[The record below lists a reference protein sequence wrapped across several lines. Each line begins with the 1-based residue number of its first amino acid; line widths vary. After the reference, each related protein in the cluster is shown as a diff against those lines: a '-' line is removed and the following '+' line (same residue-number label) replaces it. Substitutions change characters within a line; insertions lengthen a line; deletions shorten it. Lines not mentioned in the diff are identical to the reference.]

1 MKKIIFNDLNTNMT
15 SQAKLIIAIQ
25 QLLPKET
32 NIGIVLADVLNI
44 SSDAAYRRARG
55 ETAFSIFETE
65 TLCRHFNLS
74 MDDLFSL
81 RKEHVSFLFQPSD
94 AAGFSVEGYLENVL
108 ASLER
113 LKELKE
119 VKLIVTVN
127 NTPFFQ
133 LFQVPNLLR
142 FKLYFWAKMHLKI
155 ESFQQIP
162 YTDFQFSNKSN
173 LLIQKILKTYNSI
186 PSIEIVDPELMR
198 GLIREVNYYY
208 HAQEL
213 GSVSNVFQLFDEFL
227 KLITHF
233 NSQAKHGCKFSID
246 SKPSNDD
253 SSFEIYFNETLN
265 AITSF
270 YYSNDQACGLLFAH
284 NYMNF
289 LHTTDPNY
297 VSDSKRIL
305 DNILLNSRK
314 ISVENTKERNH
325 FFAQI
330 EKSVKQY
337 KLKIEMELEE

>member
-1 MKKIIFNDLNTNMT
+1 MT

-32 NIGIVLADVLNI
+32 NIGIVLADVLKI

-81 RKEHVSFLFQPSD
+81 QKEHVSFLYQPTD
-94 AAGFSVEGYLENVL
+94 ASGFSVEGYLENVL

-113 LKELKE
+113 LKDLKE

-155 ESFQQIP
+155 ESFQQIA
-162 YTDFQFSNKSN
+162 YNDFQFSNKSN

-208 HAQEL
+208 QAQEL
-213 GSVSNVFQLFDEFL
+213 GSVSNVFQLFDDFL
-227 KLITHF
+227 KLINHF
-233 NSQAKHGCKFSID
+233 NSQAKHGSKFRID
-246 SKPSNDD
+246 SEPSNDD

-270 YYSNDQACGLLFAH
+270 YYSNDDVCGLLFAH

-314 ISVENTKERNH
+314 ISVENKKERNH